1 MSNLVILTGHIGAD
15 FTLNKTNTA
24 GKSVCNFS
32 MATNRKYT
40 DSQGNKVE
48 KTDWLKIVCWGKLA
62 ENVAQYMGKG
72 SHVQVIGRI
81 ETGRTYPGP
90 VHYAANG
97 QPIVDGA
104 GNPVQAIR
112 YATEIVAREVEFLDK
127 KPASATYP
135 QAAAAVAPVAAAAAV
150 APVAAPVAT
159 FVQPAPVAAVA
170 PVAAPV
176 VAADPNVVAGTFV
189 PPVVVGPGV

>member
-1 MSNLVILTGHIGAD
+1 MGNIAILTGHIGAD
-15 FTLNKTNTA
+15 FTLNKTNTN

-32 MATNRKYT
+32 LATNRKYT

-48 KTDWLKIVCWGKLA
+48 KTDWHKIVCWGKLA
-62 ENVAQYMGKG
+62 EIVAQYMHKG
-72 SHVQVIGRI
+72 SQVEVIGRI
-81 ETGRTYPGP
+81 ETNRPYPGN

-97 QPIVDGA
+97 QVIVDANGA
-104 GNPVQAIR
+104 PVQGIR

-127 KPASATYP
+127 KDESAVYTQP
-135 QAAAAVAPVAAAAAV
+135 VAAVAAVAAVAPASTV

-159 FVQPAPVAAVA
+159 FVAAP
-170 PVAAPV
+170 AAPV